1 MNTKYYADKII
12 ELSNKELEINE
23 YRDRLIAIINE
34 IRNEER
40 TKRLAEGVKQYKRID
55 EQSPAIQMPNR
66 DGTSEGNIPTIVA
79 LTNEARFTPDE
90 RIGEE

>member
-1 MNTKYYADKII
+1 MNTKFYADKII

-40 TKRLAEGVKQYKRID
+40 TKHLAEGVKQYKRID
-55 EQSPAIQMPNR
+55 AENPIRELPERNKQVERQDPIIESY
-66 DGTSEGNIPTIVA
+66 
-79 LTNEARFTPDE
+79 TNEARFTPDE

>member
-1 MNTKYYADKII
+1 MNTKFYADKII

-40 TKRLAEGVKQYKRID
+40 EKHLTEGVKQYKRID
-55 EQSPAIQMPNR
+55 EQSPVIQMPNR

-79 LTNEARFTPDE
+79 LTNEARFDDPQK
-90 RIGEE
+90 IGES